1 MISDLSVV
9 GPILLGAAAVMLLAV
24 SVYRIRFSRAK
35 RSPENNL
42 KKKSQ
47 SPTKKDRELLD
58 LIGDLAELY
67 RATGR

>member
-1 MISDLSVV
+1 MISGLSIV

-42 KKKSQ
+42 KKKESEPNQ
-47 SPTKKDRELLD
+47 KGS
-58 LIGDLAELY
+58 
-67 RATGR
+67 